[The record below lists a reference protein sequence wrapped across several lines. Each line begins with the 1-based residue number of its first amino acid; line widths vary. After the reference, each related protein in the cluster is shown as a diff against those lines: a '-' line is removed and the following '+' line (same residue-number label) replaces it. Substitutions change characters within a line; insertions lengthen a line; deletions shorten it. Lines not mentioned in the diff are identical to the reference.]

1 MTIRYDLCKCK
12 GFAFIKDEKFIDDI
26 SRPLTNFIRVSDL
39 DKQKPNDFFT
49 LIINAEDEMFSDI
62 QFEVDEEEKG
72 SSSKTENQTQDVTNG
87 ILLGASKQLD
97 AYSEKKFVINH
108 SKKTSSL
115 IGIHPK
121 QNYDVIDSVAR
132 NGVLSIPTVTVD
144 FSIGVLFNK
153 LIKYNNFFLI
163 IIHSALEED
172 VREGSTPNEFCQP
185 IYEVGKGEI
194 TAVFYRFISTY
205 FFAYMG
211 ILGESDCDHVYDL

>member
-12 GFAFIKDEKFIDDI
+12 GFAFIKDEKYIDDI
-26 SRPLTNFIRVSDL
+26 NKPLTNFIRLNEL
-39 DKQKPNDFFT
+39 DKQKPNEFFT
-49 LIINAEDEMFSDI
+49 LIINAESDTFSDI
-62 QFEVDEEEKG
+62 QFEIEEEERG
-72 SSSKTENQTQDVTNG
+72 TCSKTETHTQDVTKN
-87 ILLGASKQLD
+87 IVLGASKQLD

-115 IGIHPK
+115 LGIHPK

-144 FSIGVLFNK
+144 LSIGKLFNQ

-163 IIHSALEED
+163 VVHSALEEN
-172 VREGSTPNEFCQP
+172 VREGATPNEFCQP

-194 TAVFYRFISTY
+194 TAVFYRFIATY
-205 FFAYMG
+205 FFGYMG
-211 ILGESDCDHVYDL
+211 ILGEADCDHGYDL

>member
-1 MTIRYDLCKCK
+1 MAAPVIMNP
-12 GFAFIKDEKFIDDI
+12 KDVMPAAQDFEKI
-26 SRPLTNFIRVSDL
+26 LTTKLSYEAA
-39 DKQKPNDFFT
+39 QKTPNKDAWNKDRAHWHYVPWG
-49 LIINAEDEMFSDI
+49 IA
-62 QFEVDEEEKG
+62 FEVSIGKY
-72 SSSKTENQTQDVTNG
+72 KRMV
-87 ILLGASKQLD
+87 AAKQ
-97 AYSEKKFVINH
+97 AGKRVY
-108 SKKTSSL
+108 
-115 IGIHPK
+115 PK

-205 FFAYMG
+205 FFGYMG